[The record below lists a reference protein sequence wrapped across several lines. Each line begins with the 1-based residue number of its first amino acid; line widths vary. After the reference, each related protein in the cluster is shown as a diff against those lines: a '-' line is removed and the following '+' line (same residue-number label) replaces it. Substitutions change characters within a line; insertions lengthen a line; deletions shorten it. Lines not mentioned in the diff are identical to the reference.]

1 MFCACAPV
9 SEAAILSR
17 SLRAV
22 TGPAEALQV
31 AEVVV
36 AGIGVDVIDMACCPR
51 PALSVADNTER

>member
-1 MFCACAPV
+1 MLLACTPV

-31 AEVVV
+31 AEVIVP
-36 AGIGVDVIDMACCPR
+36 GIGVDVIDMARCPR
-51 PALSVADNTER
+51 PARSVADNTER